1 MFKHIFIKNKSYL
14 YYKNNSLGIKNDDYD
29 TTVSLDD
36 IDMLIVENQ
45 QTTITASLL
54 SHLAQKNICTVF
66 VDDKY
71 MPSSINIPL
80 YKNSRVSL
88 IQKAQLKVSKPKH
101 NQLWKQIV
109 SVKIKHQSFV
119 LEKYKNSKAIDGL
132 WNKVTSAD
140 KTNEEAIA
148 ANIYFPELFGKE
160 FTRRDDSAI
169 NAALN
174 YGYSIIRSS
183 IARYIIAYGINP
195 TFGIFHSNQLN
206 NFNLAD
212 DFIEVFRP
220 VVDEFVH
227 LNIKS
232 KSFAWEEKKKFSIL
246 LYEYEL
252 FNTEEDRKISLDN
265 AIKTLIASYQS
276 FCLNKRESINIAK
289 MI

>member
-1 MFKHIFIKNKSYL
+1 MFKHIFIKNRSHL
-14 YYKNNSLGIKNDDYD
+14 YYKNNSLGIKNDDFD
-29 TTVSLDD
+29 TTISLDD

-45 QTTITASLL
+45 QTTITSSLL

-66 VDDKY
+66 VDEKY

-88 IQKAQLKVSKPKH
+88 VQKAQQKVSKPKH
-101 NQLWKQIV
+101 NQLWKQIIFA
-109 SVKIKHQSFV
+109 KIKHQSFV
-119 LEKYKNSKAIDGL
+119 LEKYKKSKAIDGL
-132 WNKVTSAD
+132 WHKVTSAD
-140 KTNEEAIA
+140 KTNIEALA

-160 FTRRDDSAI
+160 FTRRDDSVI

-195 TFGIFHSNQLN
+195 TNGIFHSSQLN

-227 LNIKS
+227 CNIKS
-232 KSFAWEEKKKFSIL
+232 KSFGWEEKKKFSVL

-252 FNTEEDRKISLDN
+252 FNIEEERKISLDN
-265 AIKTLIASYQS
+265 AIKTVVASYQS
-276 FCLNKRESINIAK
+276 FCLGKRENINIAK